1 MKQELKFEAGE
12 VKIDWAQK
20 QFPDQAGALQF
31 IKDFWMAINP
41 SVGERIVEYTA
52 EQLREYTMDYRTVLS
67 GTEVTIYRNNSE
79 AFSNEVVGFLRAQG
93 FIN

>member
-1 MKQELKFEAGE
+1 MKQELKLETGE

-20 QFPDQAGALQF
+20 QFPDQAGAVQF
-31 IKDFWMAINP
+31 IKDFWMHINP
-41 SVGERIVEYTA
+41 GVGERIAGYTA

-67 GTEVTIYRNNSE
+67 GVGVTIYRNSSP
-79 AFSNEVVGFLRAQG
+79 FSTEVIDFLEIKG